1 MTEPTKVS
9 GSIKAV
15 TFYEVIKGV
24 GAVIT
29 ALALWAWHNNVPLLI
44 QSANNAWVQHFGT
57 LFSTQVEALIRVA
70 QQASENWALFTLF
83 IFGYASLRFIEAYGL
98 WTDKTWAYWFSVLG
112 YGVFIPAEI
121 YYLIA
126 RPFDW
131 FKLVVLL
138 LNVLVV
144 VVVYKHMRRKGLI

>member
-1 MTEPTKVS
+1 MTEPTEVS

-15 TFYEVIKGV
+15 TVYEVIKGV

-29 ALALWAWHNNVPLLI
+29 ALALWAWHNDVSLWI
-44 QSANNAWVQHFGT
+44 ESANHAWAKHFGT
-57 LFSTQVEALIRVA
+57 LFSAQVETLTRVA
-70 QQASENWALFTLF
+70 QQASENWTLF
-83 IFGYASLRFIEAYGL
+83 LLLILGYASLRFIEAYGL

-112 YGVFIPAEI
+112 YGIFLPAEV

-131 FKLVVLL
+131 LKLATLL

-144 VVVYKHMRRKGLI
+144 VVVYKQMRRKGLI